1 MRVIGWALALGLT
14 ACQPMTLTLNAPSA
28 PAMGGG
34 GGGAGAT
41 PQPVA
46 ACPVDFSA
54 QLERAIG
61 SVADRRAKD
70 SLMVQWRL
78 LDKIVNAGGPTEA
91 ASAAGA
97 FTDMVDRLDVDHAD
111 RSRTATPGRTRP
123 SIHSRKAPPAV
134 ETKVKSFATPA

>member
-1 MRVIGWALALGLT
+1 MRMFAWALALALT
-14 ACQPMTLTLNAPSA
+14 ACQPMTLTLNGPSA
-28 PAMGGG
+28 PAMGGGG

-54 QLERAIG
+54 QLEQAIG
-61 SVADRRAKD
+61 SVADRRARD

-78 LDKIVNAGGPTEA
+78 LDKIVNASGPTEA

-97 FTDMVDRLDVDHAD
+97 FTDMVDRLEFHGDLEAGMAA
-111 RSRTATPGRTRP
+111 RL
-123 SIHSRKAPPAV
+123 KALV
-134 ETKVKSFATPA
+134 SCYVN